1 MLKKCTVFLRFVHQ
15 DFGSIIGMLPIA
27 WQSIG
32 VLKDLEYQIGTMF
45 YFIPPQFENFSIK
58 YIFLLNF

>member
-1 MLKKCTVFLRFVHQ
+1 MLKKCTVFPRFVHQ
-15 DFGSIIGMLPIA
+15 DFGSIIAMLPIA

-45 YFIPPQFENFSIK
+45 HSTSI
-58 YIFLLNF
+58 